1 MQPHLR
7 SKEFLASPPLIP
19 LTVEVLWQRKG
30 DGKVSCSKVICSPE
44 VPHATAREKG
54 GGELKI
60 EFESKIKNENQTKT
74 GLHLSIYQTETFD
87 NLKWLKIMKV
97 GQDIIKG
104 ASTQRQ
110 SKKNII
116 QLEMVTRINKILHAY
131 A

>member
-1 MQPHLR
+1 
-7 SKEFLASPPLIP
+7 
-19 LTVEVLWQRKG
+19 
-30 DGKVSCSKVICSPE
+30 
-44 VPHATAREKG
+44 
-54 GGELKI
+54 
-60 EFESKIKNENQTKT
+60 
-74 GLHLSIYQTETFD
+74 
-87 NLKWLKIMKV
+87 MKV